1 MWLMISENFTFCLQ
15 YHLVTH
21 SLEDNQPPVS
31 DRLGYGIKT
40 NNKQTSF
47 RSFGKSYHASISL
60 QNHYKKQREPCLIIG
75 CCRLN
80 RRANWRFSWYSNPV
94 STGSVQSKHDRP
106 ERRAWNQGGR
116 GERIILKHFE
126 HCGHFSMA
134 AGMMPAAPPK
144 KDHYK
149 YTKAI
154 RVILEAACCLPKH
167 RVFST
172 SISSFL

>member
-60 QNHYKKQREPCLIIG
+60 QNHYKKATWALPNNRMLQTQQACKLEVLMVLQLSEHGKCAVQTRQTRKKGLKPGREG
-75 CCRLN
+75 GTD
-80 RRANWRFSWYSNPV
+80 NPQV
-94 STGSVQSKHDRP
+94 LWTLWAFFHGRWHDASCTTK
-106 ERRAWNQGGR
+106 ERS
-116 GERIILKHFE
+116 L
-126 HCGHFSMA
+126 
-134 AGMMPAAPPK
+134 
-144 KDHYK
+144 
-149 YTKAI
+149 
-154 RVILEAACCLPKH
+154 
-167 RVFST
+167 
-172 SISSFL
+172 